1 MGVDNRSIVS
11 VVCAGAAVSEELQVK
26 CRLE

>member
-1 MGVDNRSIVS
+1 MGVDNRSIAP

-26 CRLE
+26 YRLE